1 MIGKFIKNRHVLR
14 LTGLLA
20 ADGLLFAGSDVA
32 KVPSFIVM
40 VGFLLLAVTLYYFI
54 YAGLGV
60 TGVYG
65 LKIRGR
71 RQLALYLTMITAGLI
86 ALQSIGQLGQRDV
99 TVLLP
104 LAIIAYLYSAYAKT
118 ARRNLSG

>member
-1 MIGKFIKNRHVLR
+1 MIGKFIKNKHVLR
-14 LTGLLA
+14 LSGLLTV
-20 ADGLLFAGSDVA
+20 DGLLFAGSDA
-32 KVPSFIVM
+32 ARVPSFIVM

-54 YAGLGV
+54 YAGLGI
-60 TGVYG
+60 TKVYG

-71 RQLALYLTMITAGLI
+71 RQLALYLTVITAGLI
-86 ALQSIGQLGQRDV
+86 ALQSIGQLSQRDV

-118 ARRNLSG
+118 ARRNFSG